1 MNDRG
6 GFIGPGDSLAFL
18 AAIVDS
24 AEDAILA
31 KDLDGKILYWNAAA
45 ERMYGYPADEIVG
58 KSIRL
63 LVPPEREDE
72 VARILETVASGER
85 LERFETFR
93 RTKDGRTLDVS
104 LTVSPIHSPDGQVVG
119 ASSIARDIG
128 ERTRFVAESQRAER
142 LEVAS
147 RLARGIARELV
158 DLVTAIQGHAS
169 LVLEDLADDPRTR
182 RSADAVRQA
191 TQRAA
196 EVAHQLLALSGD
208 QVMTPRSIDLNQ
220 AIAASIRLLGEVA
233 GRSTTVELDL
243 DPLIPDVEVD
253 PDQLDHVLVGLVAA
267 SKDRMRAGGKITLT
281 TRPGTSGLGTPDVV
295 LLVHDDG
302 APIPVEDLE
311 QIFEPFHT
319 RGTAG
324 DGNLWLAT
332 AHGILAQS
340 GGSIRAESGPDG
352 TTFMVRLPTVTVAAP
367 SVSPRTVEP
376 LPPGSEWVLVV
387 DDEDGVRDFIER
399 ALSRLGYHVTA
410 VSSGEE
416 ALERVRGYFAE
427 PIDLLITDVVLP
439 GMSGPELA
447 TALGAS
453 RPQMPILYVSGYASD
468 VTAFYGLPG
477 LAAHVLAKPFGMDTL
492 VRRVRTILDER
503 AARTDAPSPSPG
515 TRWELEGQP
524 QAELEP
530 QRRVDHEAR
539 PGS

>member
-1 MNDRG
+1 MNDRS
-6 GFIGPGDSLAFL
+6 GFISPGDSAAFL

-31 KDLDGKILYWNAAA
+31 KDLDGTILYWNAAA
-45 ERMYGYPADEIVG
+45 ERMFGYGADEVVG
-58 KSIRL
+58 RSVGL

-72 VARILETVASGER
+72 IASILGTVARGER
-85 LERFETFR
+85 VERFETIR
-93 RTKDGRTLDVS
+93 RTKDGRTLDIS
-104 LTVSPIHSPDGQVVG
+104 LTVSPIHSADGRVVG

-128 ERTRFVAESQRAER
+128 ERTRFAGERQRAER

-169 LVLEDLADDPRTR
+169 IVLEDLADDPQTS
-182 RSADAVRQA
+182 RSAEAVRRA

-208 QVMTPRSIDLNQ
+208 QVLAPRPIDLNQ
-220 AIAASIRLLGEVA
+220 AIASSIRLLGEVA
-233 GRSTTVELDL
+233 GNSTVVELEL
-243 DPLIPDVEVD
+243 DPLITDVEVD

-267 SKDRMRAGGKITLT
+267 SKERMRTGGKITLT
-281 TRPGTSGLGTPDVV
+281 TRPGISSTGSPDVV
-295 LLVHDDG
+295 LMVHDDG
-302 APIPVEDLE
+302 AAIPAEELD

-319 RGTAG
+319 RTTAG
-324 DGNLWLAT
+324 EGNLWLAT

-340 GGSIRAESGPDG
+340 GGSIRAESGPAG
-352 TTFMVRLPTVTVAAP
+352 TTFTVRLPAVAAAVP
-367 SVSPRTVEP
+367 TVSPRTVEP
-376 LPPGSEWVLVV
+376 MPHGSEWVLVV

-447 TALGAS
+447 SALGAS
-453 RPQMPILYVSGYASD
+453 RPQMPVLYVSGYASD
-468 VTAFYGLPG
+468 VTAFHGLPG

-503 AARTDAPSPSPG
+503 ASRADLPAPSPG
-515 TRWELEGQP
+515 TRWELA
-524 QAELEP
+524 AEAP
-530 QRRVDHEAR
+530 ADREA
-539 PGS
+539 PAN